1 MADELLQSTSNMAL
15 EKEIETYN
23 RELAKLTDQEGKFV
37 VIQGETIVGVY
48 VSYEDALKVAYEK
61 CGLKPFLV
69 KKIQSVEQ
77 VQFFSRDLCFEPCRT

>member
-1 MADELLQSTSNMAL
+1 MECETTKIPMAL
-15 EKEIETYN
+15 EKEVETLK
-23 RELAKLTDQEGKFV
+23 RELPNLLADEGKYV
-37 VIQGETIVGVY
+37 V
-48 VSYEDALKVAYEK
+48 VSGDKILGTYSAYEDALKVGYEK